1 MADLFSIALFAG
13 FAGGASQLVGHL
25 LGPPKDTRER
35 ENARLELDRGKFNLA
50 SQNFAAQREYEK
62 AQLNAAEKDRQARL
76 AETESHRE
84 TALELQARSDEQRE
98 WPLRLSRRE
107 IVDSPKPNG
116 ITPLRIIFSPPRE
129 MLAAEVFP
137 SLTNEL
143 DHMIEENYG
152 SVDTFYPVHFLTDVW
167 RNEEL
172 QGRAAVYSLW
182 RALRKEP
189 TLFLDLKKDDSDLVA
204 TFFHWSTYSID
215 GHLEKPLPFGVM
227 T

>member
-62 AQLNAAEKDRQARL
+62 AQLNAAEKDRQA
-76 AETESHRE
+76 
-84 TALELQARSDEQRE
+84 RE